1 MYVSNCL
8 HNSRLNKFLECS
20 PILLKQ
26 KDLIVFGKQ
35 LILSKK
41 QLGLLSP
48 AKGEQTDAN

>member
-1 MYVSNCL
+1 MSAIVSTTVGR
-8 HNSRLNKFLECS
+8 SSFLNVP

-48 AKGEQTDAN
+48 TKGEQTDAN